1 MNMCTHV
8 LATLSLAA
16 LSAHAVANPEL
27 RSVTPTF
34 YQSTNNSLNA
44 GMIVDASTD
53 LPVLVIGGGFTI
65 TCTTSSL
72 PQTAERVATFVDFF
86 GPEVKLL
93 IPQVVPSAYPIPG
106 SASIPTGTCAGQC
119 VMQYKGEARDETDL
133 SIRVGNQGIGV
144 NFTLIPAGEQRL
156 GNTMLTDVC
165 RQANRRCCT
174 PGCVT
179 P

>member
-1 MNMCTHV
+1 MNMCTRV

-16 LSAHAVANPEL
+16 LSAHAVANPVL
-27 RSVTPTF
+27 RSVAPTF
-34 YQSTNNSLNA
+34 YQSTNNSLLA
-44 GMIVDASTD
+44 GVIVEASTD
-53 LPVLVIGGGFTI
+53 LPVLIIGGGFTI
-65 TCTTSSL
+65 TCTTNSL

-86 GPEVKLL
+86 GPDVKLM

-106 SASIPTGTCAGQC
+106 VTSIPTGTCAGQC

-133 SIRVGNQGIGV
+133 SVRVGNQGVGV

-156 GNTMLTDVC
+156 GNTLLTDIC
-165 RQANRRCCT
+165 RQARRQCCT

>member
-1 MNMCTHV
+1 MNTCMRV

-16 LSAHAVANPEL
+16 LAAHAAANPEL
-27 RSVTPTF
+27 KSVRPTF
-34 YQSTNNSLNA
+34 YQSTNSSLSA
-44 GMIVDASTD
+44 GVIVDASTD
-53 LPVLVIGGGFTI
+53 LPVLIIGGGFTI

-72 PQTAERVATFVDFF
+72 SQTAERVATFVDFF
-86 GPEVKLL
+86 GPDVKLL

-106 SASIPTGTCAGQC
+106 ATSIPAGTCAGQC

-133 SIRVGNQGIGV
+133 SVRVGNQGVGV

-156 GNTMLTDVC
+156 GNTMLTDIC
-165 RQANRRCCT
+165 RQSRRQCCT
-174 PGCVT
+174 PGCVI

>member
-1 MNMCTHV
+1 MNMCMRV

-27 RSVTPTF
+27 KSVRPTF
-34 YQSTNNSLNA
+34 YQSTNSNLSA
-44 GMIVDASTD
+44 GVIVDASTD
-53 LPVLVIGGGFTI
+53 LPVLIVGGGFTI

-72 PQTAERVATFVDFF
+72 AQTAERVATFVDFF
-86 GPEVKLL
+86 GPDVKLL

-106 SASIPTGTCAGQC
+106 ATSIPAGTCAGQC

-133 SIRVGNQGIGV
+133 SVRVGNQGVGV

-156 GNTMLTDVC
+156 GNTMLTDIC
-165 RQANRRCCT
+165 RQSRRQCCT
-174 PGCVT
+174 PGCVI